1 MNYVTNS
8 HISVM
13 VDKGKLST
21 LTKHYFNAK
30 PRLMPTIMTPQ
41 NTRRTKPVSF
51 SPKLHK
57 IVAKPSFLAMGL
69 THEVRN
75 PLTNIILAVE
85 LLQHHVTS
93 DLQRSYLDI
102 ITRASERINT
112 LVTELAETQ
121 QHQQK
126 EDGLHSLH
134 QLLDEV
140 LMMTDDRLKLKNI
153 TVIKD
158 YFKEDHGMIQ
168 RGVEL
173 KIALTNIII
182 NAIDAMKEQSGL
194 LKLVTTAAD
203 GNYSLAIEDNGC
215 GISAEDLE
223 HIFNPFFTR
232 KTGGLGIGLATTY
245 DILKANNVKIEV
257 ESEEGRGT
265 KFILSFTNA
274 IPGFSK

>member
-1 MNYVTNS
+1 
-8 HISVM
+8 
-13 VDKGKLST
+13 
-21 LTKHYFNAK
+21 
-30 PRLMPTIMTPQ
+30 MPLIMTPP
-41 NTRRTKPVSF
+41 NTKRTKPVTF
-51 SPKLHK
+51 SPKLHN
-57 IVAKPSFLAMGL
+57 IEAKPSLLAMGL
-69 THEVRN
+69 THKVRN

-112 LVTELAETQ
+112 LVTELTEAQ
-121 QHQQK
+121 QDQHT
-126 EDGLHSLH
+126 EEGLHSLH

-140 LMMTDDRLKLKNI
+140 LMMTDDRIRLKNI

-158 YFKEDHGMIQ
+158 YFKEDHSMIQ
-168 RGVEL
+168 KGVEM

-182 NAIDAMKEQSGL
+182 NAIDAMKDQSGV
-194 LKLVTTAAD
+194 LKLVTTAEN

-215 GISAEDLE
+215 GISADDLE

-232 KTGGLGIGLATTY
+232 KTGGLGIGLATTC

-274 IPGFSK
+274 IPGFQ